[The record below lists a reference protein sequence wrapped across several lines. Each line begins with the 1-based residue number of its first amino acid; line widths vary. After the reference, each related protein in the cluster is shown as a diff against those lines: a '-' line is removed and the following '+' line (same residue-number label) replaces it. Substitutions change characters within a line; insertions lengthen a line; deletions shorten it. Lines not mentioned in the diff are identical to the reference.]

1 MLFAK
6 VDGGDDIDGDD
17 NDDDN
22 GGGDND
28 NALQGLQIKQKHYYV
43 HLRRKYNIYCVKV
56 ISQIFHGNKSSS
68 FIVLQL
74 VQLNVLC
81 N

>member
-28 NALQGLQIKQKHYYV
+28 NALQGLQIKQKHDYNY
-43 HLRRKYNIYCVKV
+43 LREI
-56 ISQIFHGNKSSS
+56 
-68 FIVLQL
+68 
-74 VQLNVLC
+74 
-81 N
+81 